1 VKYPPKFRRIND
13 SVAIDADHTS
23 AKRFNRIEDGMV
35 FHCAADRNAFGRTK
49 TENREIVRF
58 SAATRENNVAW
69 FGPNECGEFLSGVID
84 CASGISSKPVGTRW
98 ISESLG
104 KERQHRLNRFRA
116 HRPCRS
122 VIEIRRH
129 GSRVPVG
136 WHRHHGQTSRV
147 TTNHPSDPSTYGR
160 SFADVYDDWYAN
172 SFETDAAVLAL
183 AHLASAGAIL
193 ELGVGTGRLAIPL
206 AQSGLRVV
214 GLDASQEMLDRLQLA
229 DPTQMV
235 LPVLGDMA
243 DIEGSLRNANH
254 DEYFTLIFCAFNTLL
269 NLDSFDALDRCFRGS
284 RQVLAP
290 RGHVVVEA
298 FVPVDESTIPS
309 QSLSPARVTT
319 DAAVFIETT
328 YDREQSRLH
337 GRHIEVQPGVVTVR
351 PWSVLICG
359 PEQLDHAAQT
369 AGLVLVERRS
379 DWNGTSFTG
388 ESATHVSIYAP
399 TA

>member
-1 VKYPPKFRRIND
+1 
-13 SVAIDADHTS
+13 
-23 AKRFNRIEDGMV
+23 M
-35 FHCAADRNAFGRTK
+35 
-49 TENREIVRF
+49 
-58 SAATRENNVAW
+58 
-69 FGPNECGEFLSGVID
+69 
-84 CASGISSKPVGTRW
+84 
-98 ISESLG
+98 
-104 KERQHRLNRFRA
+104 
-116 HRPCRS
+116 
-122 VIEIRRH
+122 
-129 GSRVPVG
+129 G

-147 TTNHPSDPSTYGR
+147 TTNHPSDPGTYGR
-160 SFADVYDDWYAN
+160 SFADVYDRWYAA
-172 SFETDAAVLAL
+172 SFETDAAVPAL
-183 AHLASAGAIL
+183 AHLAGGGTVL

-206 AQSGLRVV
+206 AQRGLRVV

-243 DIEGSLRNANH
+243 DIESSLRNANC
-254 DEYFTLIFCAFNTLL
+254 DEHFTLIFCAFNTML
-269 NLDSFDALDRCFRGS
+269 NLHSFDAIDHCFRGS
-284 RQVLAP
+284 RQVLVP
-290 RGHVVVEA
+290 KGRVVVEA

-328 YDREQSRLH
+328 YDRERSRLH

-359 PEQLDHAAQT
+359 PEQLDHAAQA
-369 AGLVLVERRS
+369 AGFVLVERRS
-379 DWNGTSFTG
+379 DWNGTPFTD

>member
-1 VKYPPKFRRIND
+1 
-13 SVAIDADHTS
+13 
-23 AKRFNRIEDGMV
+23 M
-35 FHCAADRNAFGRTK
+35 
-49 TENREIVRF
+49 
-58 SAATRENNVAW
+58 
-69 FGPNECGEFLSGVID
+69 
-84 CASGISSKPVGTRW
+84 
-98 ISESLG
+98 
-104 KERQHRLNRFRA
+104 
-116 HRPCRS
+116 
-122 VIEIRRH
+122 
-129 GSRVPVG
+129 G

-160 SFADVYDDWYAN
+160 SFADVYDDWYAT

-183 AHLASAGAIL
+183 AHLASAGAVL

-243 DIEGSLRNANH
+243 NIEGSLRNANH

-269 NLDSFDALDRCFRGS
+269 NLDRCFRGS

-290 RGHVVVEA
+290 GGHVVVEA
-298 FVPVDESTIPS
+298 FVPVDGSTIPS

-359 PEQLDHAAQT
+359 PEQLDHAAQA

>member
-1 VKYPPKFRRIND
+1 
-13 SVAIDADHTS
+13 
-23 AKRFNRIEDGMV
+23 MV
-35 FHCAADRNAFGRTK
+35 
-49 TENREIVRF
+49 VRF
-58 SAATRENNVAW
+58 SATTRENNVAW
-69 FGPNECGEFLSGVID
+69 FGSNECGKFLTSVID
-84 CASGISSKPVGTRW
+84 SATRISSEPVGTRW

-116 HRPCRS
+116 HWPCRS
-122 VIEIRRH
+122 VIKIRRH

-160 SFADVYDDWYAN
+160 SFADVYDRWYAT
-172 SFETDAAVLAL
+172 SFETDFAVLAL
-183 AHLASAGAIL
+183 THLAGGGTVL

-206 AQSGLRVV
+206 AQRGLRVV

-243 DIEGSLRNANH
+243 DIESSLRNANCGEH
-254 DEYFTLIFCAFNTLL
+254 FTLIFCAFNTML
-269 NLDSFDALDRCFRGS
+269 NLDSFDAIDHCFRGS
-284 RQVLAP
+284 RQVLVP
-290 RGHVVVEA
+290 EGRVVVEA

-328 YDREQSRLH
+328 YDRERSRLH

-359 PEQLDHAAQT
+359 PEQLDHAAQA
-369 AGLVLVERRS
+369 AGFVLVERRS
-379 DWNGTSFTG
+379 DWNGTPFTD